1 MSHLLT
7 NVMPLSRISSC
18 LLWDGEPGML
28 LAAGK
33 EGGTVVAGFTS
44 EDMRDSGM
52 LERGDR
58 LRSVAGVD
66 TSAAS
71 VAEALKAL
79 AAADKPV
86 VLEFV
91 SGGELG
97 GAAQLWTTAGDKVA
111 SRDALASKEDA
122 MYALRAGMADLE
134 ARVSAL
140 VDVVAI
146 DGDGKEKEDGDGE
159 EKSEEG

>member
-1 MSHLLT
+1 MATAVVTLT
-7 NVMPLSRISSC
+7 CNACS
-18 LLWDGEPGML
+18 
-28 LAAGK
+28 
-33 EGGTVVAGFTS
+33 
-44 EDMRDSGM
+44 
-52 LERGDR
+52 
-58 LRSVAGVD
+58 
-66 TSAAS
+66 
-71 VAEALKAL
+71 
-79 AAADKPV
+79 AADKPV